1 MLTNNLEVSK
11 WLDNEIMDLSMDEE
25 EITNMMVASTKF
37 EVDVQET
44 FSVI

>member
-25 EITNMMVASTKF
+25 KITNMMVASTKF

>member
-25 EITNMMVASTKF
+25 KITNMMVASIKF